1 MAPRKGVGNKKGK
14 QPAQRRQ
21 VTQASP
27 SHSSSDEESWPVW
40 QRLQNKIEALE
51 AQTLG
56 KQSAQ
61 PRGVR
66 RSARESKG
74 HRSSRLRVMARDLTQ
89 RCAAIES
96 TQGTDAASRQD
107 EDGARV
113 AAKRRRTVE
122 QRAVSREE
130 SAHASGSQE
139 EQEDIE
145 EVSYE
150 APPQDEEQDGP
161 STSYGG
167 SSASTRKH
175 ILIIGHSYVY
185 WAERYAAASHWGS
198 NLGLGARATITWKG
212 LRGMQWGQLG
222 RATAFGHCP
231 PDLLLIH
238 LGGNDLPRLP
248 GKALIL
254 DILRDLKRLKTTYPT
269 MRIIWSTIIPR
280 IAWRGS
286 VRTAAVNR
294 ARRGVNREVCR
305 GVCNGIGSVIGH
317 HNIQAGGLQMFR
329 SDGVHLSDE
338 GLEVFLED
346 VRGGLLAE
354 LTGLCGG
361 HGT

>member
-27 SHSSSDEESWPVW
+27 PHSSSDEESWPVW

-56 KQSAQ
+56 KQPAQ

-107 EDGARV
+107 EDGAGV

-122 QRAVSREE
+122 QRTVSREE
-130 SAHASGSQE
+130 SAHASVSQE

-161 STSYGG
+161 STSYGEFAPG
-167 SSASTRKH
+167 PFAQ
-175 ILIIGHSYVY
+175 
-185 WAERYAAASHWGS
+185 AAPPAWPWPA
-198 NLGLGARATITWKG
+198 GA
-212 LRGMQWGQLG
+212 
-222 RATAFGHCP
+222 
-231 PDLLLIH
+231 
-238 LGGNDLPRLP
+238 P
-248 GKALIL
+248 G
-254 DILRDLKRLKTTYPT
+254 TYPQT
-269 MRIIWSTIIPR
+269 TPYISMSPGLPNAPWPYATPHLTGWGAPAGAPPAQAQPTLTAGSGAWPYPSVPNTGYNTVPITALPYGDYSTPL
-280 IAWRGS
+280 G
-286 VRTAAVNR
+286 
-294 ARRGVNREVCR
+294 
-305 GVCNGIGSVIGH
+305 
-317 HNIQAGGLQMFR
+317 
-329 SDGVHLSDE
+329 DHLSPATKE
-338 GLEVFLED
+338 KI
-346 VRGGLLAE
+346 
-354 LTGLCGG
+354 
-361 HGT
+361 